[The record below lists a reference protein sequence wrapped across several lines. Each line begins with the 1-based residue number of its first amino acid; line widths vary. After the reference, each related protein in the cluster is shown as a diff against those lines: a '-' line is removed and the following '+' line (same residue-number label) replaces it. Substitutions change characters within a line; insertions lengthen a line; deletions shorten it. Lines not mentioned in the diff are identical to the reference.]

1 VRALH
6 VYTCVACSVG
16 SAHWVH
22 FATARQLA
30 HHRERCSWQ
39 DACSV
44 VGVVVMI
51 GSQLHNGMQQW
62 GGMARPASAG
72 HKCTARTGMGVE
84 PTCARE
90 YNHPSSVGVAPTC
103 RVQRRR
109 KENSHELDRLLIPA
123 KSKGVWCVP
132 QRVPWERH
140 RDKIQIRDLGH
151 DFVVDFGAHFH
162 TTTITT
168 MLDKQTAKE

>member
-1 VRALH
+1 MRALH

-30 HHRERCSWQ
+30 HHREHCSWQ

-62 GGMARPASAG
+62 GVRHGASCFCWPQVHGENWHGGGADL
-72 HKCTARTGMGVE
+72 CT
-84 PTCARE
+84 
-90 YNHPSSVGVAPTC
+90 
-103 RVQRRR
+103 RVQPPVICR
-109 KENSHELDRLLIPA
+109 
-123 KSKGVWCVP
+123 GGT
-132 QRVPWERH
+132 
-140 RDKIQIRDLGH
+140 DL
-151 DFVVDFGAHFH
+151 
-162 TTTITT
+162 
-168 MLDKQTAKE
+168 